1 MEQKF
6 CPYCGRPLDP
16 DQPCQCEGAK
26 QAAREAAQRPLSTH
40 RNLGLK
46 ILVGALGLVLLG
58 LMAALIVGMIWKL
71 NGN

>member
-6 CPYCGRPLDP
+6 CPYCGKPLEE

-26 QAAREAAQRPLSTH
+26 QAAREAAQRPLIPG

-46 ILVGALGLVLLG
+46 VLVGILGVVLVG
-58 LMAALIVGMIWKL
+58 LMVALIFGLIWKL
-71 NGN
+71 GGN